1 LIATLYLNEQEIEAL
16 SGLLDAGV
24 RHLGLR
30 AAGSAA
36 VIAQKLQ
43 QAVDESRTA
52 PALDP
57 EERGR
62 PNGRVKGPPHRIED
76 PDEARPSE

>member
-43 QAVDESRTA
+43 QAVDESRAA
-52 PALDP
+52 PPSDP

-62 PNGRVKGPPHRIED
+62 PNGRVKGPPNRVVEL
-76 PDEARPSE
+76 DEARPSD